1 MMLFT
6 TLNNSPST
14 QAVCTHIPP
23 ILSYFLWQ
31 FQLRYGK
38 IQWHT
43 VSQHH
48 TDSSLMISCLE
59 SLIVIS
65 EAMSHKRH
73 SLLMAPQ
80 MYLIQRSCR
89 QDTVS
94 TAVAVLPT
102 DITDL
107 FGFCKLYKDNKS
119 WCFTVGAMF
128 KSKKKLCQLKLI
140 VSLKTKKAKL
150 YSLIHPG
157 LAWYFSIYI
166 I

>member
-1 MMLFT
+1 MQTKSLSSYYKKVLFT

-48 TDSSLMISCLE
+48 TDSILMISCLE
-59 SLIVIS
+59 SLIMIS

-80 MYLIQRSCR
+80 MYQIQRSCR
-89 QDTVS
+89 QDMVS
-94 TAVAVLPT
+94 IVGALLPT
-102 DITDL
+102 DITHPI
-107 FGFCKLYKDNKS
+107 GFWKLYKDNKS
-119 WCFTVGAMF
+119 CFWFTVDAMF
-128 KSKKKLCQLKLI
+128 KSKEKIYQLMLI
-140 VSLKTKKAKL
+140 VSFKPKKAKP
-150 YSLIHPG
+150 YP
-157 LAWYFSIYI
+157 
-166 I
+166 